1 MKKRTIFT
9 LTLVLHLMFFSCSNM
24 DEEDPDVSGKD
35 LVKVS
40 IRSLSILQSAPI
52 SGRTAAVPDAIEYI
66 DVIYGPYPDMIDE
79 DPFAPSDR
87 VLTTFAVD
95 DFPDD
100 YTVELEK
107 GKDYY
112 IGIAAYSLIPNP
124 DDSPAYSINY
134 LVSTSQPVFL
144 STVLRLKHDFFAFS
158 EIFTADSDMDI
169 DAELKRISSQLKLKM
184 PEGVSLPASAKKG
197 QITIRD
203 TSVDRIGGIYLDL
216 IDPGDVSDDL
226 TFEFNLDLTTDTGI
240 DSVFHTM
247 PLSDSAP
254 GLGTT
259 PLEINVKLLNELD
272 DIIAEGS
279 TELDTIRFNRCYN
292 LILDPNLVG
301 ASISVDVDETIEEE
315 VDIIVD

>member
-1 MKKRTIFT
+1 MKKITIIAFLLLLNCT
-9 LTLVLHLMFFSCSNM
+9 FFSCST
-24 DEEDPDVSGKD
+24 EEVETSDLSDKE

-40 IRSLSILQSAPI
+40 IGSLKIEQSDAVN
-52 SGRTAAVPDAIEYI
+52 GRTATVPATVEYI
-66 DVIYGPYPDMIDE
+66 DVIYGPYPEMI
-79 DPFAPSDR
+79 SDNPGDISER

-100 YTVELEK
+100 YTIELEK

-158 EIFTADSDMDI
+158 KIFTADSDMDI